1 MKFTKTTVEIC
12 GKDFKYARC
21 TNKQLLEHQKA
32 IEHKTKKFEE
42 LSEIGNKYSRD
53 VEAIDNEIKANAM
66 YMETINRKQDP
77 SDKELD
83 SVAELSLK
91 QIDLFNKRRDIIE
104 KSEALDKEHEK
115 EIKQLNDYI
124 NEEYGELAELQFEG
138 MTKEYY
144 MENSTSFDNEIIRL
158 LASIRQMAEAGT
170 SSKSIERFVRKN
182 AEANAKYRLDNSFQR
197 E

>member
-42 LSEIGNKYSRD
+42 LSEIANKYSRD

-124 NEEYGELAELQFEG
+124 NEELQFEG